1 MNYGHIIKKDV
12 NQIMLNCV
20 TLQSLALRILEV
32 FAQIFLIVNIFLNQ
46 TLLTFYSMWDR
57 PGWLN
62 WFWQFLCEGSY
73 LLSIRKGFTTHM
85 HSLAVYAKEGLPF
98 ALDFSLEILVN
109 LSILLLNINVK
120 TCLIYGCSLVMFFF
134 WLILVVVH
142 FVLYLSINLKRR
154 LYWV

>member
-120 TCLIYGCSLVMFFF
+120 TCLICGCCLDMFFF
-134 WLILVVVH
+134 WLILVVAH
-142 FVLYLSINLKRR
+142 LVLYLSINLKRR

>member
-12 NQIMLNCV
+12 NEIMLNCV
-20 TLQSLALRILEV
+20 TLQSLVLRILEF
-32 FAQIFLIVNIFLNQ
+32 FAQIFLIVNISLNQ
-46 TLLTFYSMWDR
+46 TLLIFYSMWDR

-73 LLSIRKGFTTHM
+73 LLLIRKGFTTHT

-134 WLILVVVH
+134 WLILVVAH
-142 FVLYLSINLKRR
+142 LVLYLSINLKRR
-154 LYWV
+154 LCWV

>member
-12 NQIMLNCV
+12 NEIMLNCV
-20 TLQSLALRILEV
+20 TLQILALRILEV
-32 FAQIFLIVNIFLNQ
+32 FAQIFLIVNISLNQ

-73 LLSIRKGFTTHM
+73 LLLIRKGFTTHM

-98 ALDFSLEILVN
+98 ALDFSLKILVN

-120 TCLIYGCSLVMFFF
+120 TCLIYGCSLVMLFF
-134 WLILVVVH
+134 WLILVVAH

>member
-134 WLILVVVH
+134 WLILVVAH

>member
-12 NQIMLNCV
+12 NEIMLNCV
-20 TLQSLALRILEV
+20 TLQILALRILEV
-32 FAQIFLIVNIFLNQ
+32 FAQIFLIVNISSNQ
-46 TLLTFYSMWDR
+46 TLLTFYSMWHR

-73 LLSIRKGFTTHM
+73 LLLIRKGFTTHM

-134 WLILVVVH
+134 WLILAVVH

>member
-12 NQIMLNCV
+12 NEIMLNCV
-20 TLQSLALRILEV
+20 TLQILALRILEV
-32 FAQIFLIVNIFLNQ
+32 FAQIFLIVNISSNQ
-46 TLLTFYSMWDR
+46 TLLTFYSMWHR

-73 LLSIRKGFTTHM
+73 LLLIRKGFTTHM

-134 WLILVVVH
+134 WLILAVVH
-142 FVLYLSINLKRR
+142 FVLYLSINLQRR